1 MLKGKK
7 IGCLGVGN
15 MGRALVQGL
24 LRSEVVLP
32 EDVKIFDRDPKKMAE
47 TIDNTDSYAPNA
59 KSLIQWSDIV
69 LLAIKPQDM
78 GSVLLDTREVF
89 RPDQLIISIAAGQT
103 TADIESVLD
112 QRVPVV
118 RVMPNLPVVV
128 GVGAS
133 AYCLGN
139 FASWP
144 HGVVTSL
151 IFSSVG
157 MVVEV
162 VEEQMDTVTAL
173 SGSGPAYVFL
183 LAEMLTEAGTR
194 EGLPREVAG
203 YLVTQT
209 LLGGAK
215 MLDKSRL
222 EPAVL
227 REQVTSPNGTTAAAI
242 KVFQD
247 EALLDVMCKGIH
259 AARVRSEELSRGSS
273 N

>member
-32 EDVKIFDRDPKKMAE
+32 GDVKIFDRDHQKMVE
-47 TIDNTDSYAPNA
+47 TLDNTDSYAPNLT
-59 KSLIQWSDIV
+59 SLIQWSDIFLIAV
-69 LLAIKPQDM
+69 KPQDM
-78 GSVLLDTREVF
+78 ASILLDVREVF
-89 RPDQLIISIAAGQT
+89 RPDQLIISIAAGKT
-103 TADIESVLD
+103 TTDIESMLD

-118 RVMPNLPVVV
+118 RVMPNLPVMV
-128 GVGAS
+128 GEGAS
-133 AYCLGN
+133 AFCLGS

-183 LAEMLTEAGTR
+183 LAELLTEAGRR

-215 MLDKSRL
+215 MLEKSRS
-222 EPAVL
+222 EPAEL
-227 REQVTSPNGTTAAAI
+227 RRQVTSPNGTTAAAI
-242 KVFQD
+242 EVFQQED
-247 EALLDVMCKGIH
+247 LQTVFCKGIH
-259 AARVRSEELSRGSS
+259 AARKRSEELRSKGS
-273 N
+273 